1 MPGGDAFAEP
11 EKKERRGQVV
21 EDHLNDRPS
30 HDIVQPLERRAEARI
45 GPSVGGATSWKEE
58 GTDEVTDGST
68 KRSDE
73 AGAEKGEVVAPRE
86 TVLGWRRDQ
95 TRVSV

>member
-1 MPGGDAFAEP
+1 VP
-11 EKKERRGQVV
+11 
-21 EDHLNDRPS
+21 
-30 HDIVQPLERRAEARI
+30 
-45 GPSVGGATSWKEE
+45 
-58 GTDEVTDGST
+58 DGST